1 MNSVANKKITILR
14 ELSRVPEKH
23 LDALTSYLETFL
35 EDIQVPPLQ
44 NQSLKGIWKNS
55 GFDTI
60 DNLEEELQTVGQELQ
75 SAILKRK
82 F

>member
-35 EDIQVPPLQ
+35 EDIQAPPLQ
-44 NQSLKGIWKNS
+44 NQSLKGIWENS
-55 GFDTI
+55 GFDKI
-60 DNLEEELQTVGQELQ
+60 DDLEEELQAVRQELQ

-82 F
+82 C